1 MRIKGVKMGNLETI
15 LRRLYEYMGFS
26 KDLDFCEKYD
36 IKPNTLSTWKK
47 RNKIPYELL
56 ENISQNENLSMD
68 WLLSGEGHPEK
79 KTALNMPFKAVV
91 TPFKAVMGKKAMSEL
106 EQRLISEVVAN
117 SYIVTKLSLEASAGD
132 GIENFQVE
140 ESEVFLDKALFRHSV
155 NQNNLRMIPV
165 KGDSMEP
172 NILDE
177 SHIIIDVSQKENI
190 DGIYAINLGGNIMV
204 KRLQFNLDGNIEIIS
219 DNTKYQ
225 TKTYN
230 PKESQIHFE
239 ILGKKILSIQ

>member
-1 MRIKGVKMGNLETI
+1 MNNFREIMERLKLYYGVETDKAVAERLKINPNTIKTWSNRGKIPMDTLLKSIQNETI
-15 LRRLYEYMGFS
+15 
-26 KDLDFCEKYD
+26 
-36 IKPNTLSTWKK
+36 ST
-47 RNKIPYELL
+47 
-56 ENISQNENLSMD
+56 D

-225 TKTYN
+225 TKIYN